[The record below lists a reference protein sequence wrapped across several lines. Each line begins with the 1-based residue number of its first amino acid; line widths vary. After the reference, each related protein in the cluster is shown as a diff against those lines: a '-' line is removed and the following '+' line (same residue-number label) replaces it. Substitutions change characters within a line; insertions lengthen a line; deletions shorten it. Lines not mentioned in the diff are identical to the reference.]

1 MGPKKESRLDR
12 RISAAAARESA
23 QAPAQGA
30 GKADKTADATKATKT
45 VKAVEKTAAG
55 KTATDKN
62 KAVEKSPALQ
72 KAEPLDQPKAPRR
85 SMRDRIEMLKR
96 IAAKIH
102 DDELVDRAAALTY
115 YGFLAVFPTLLLAVS
130 VLGLLSDSATTKVLD
145 NVQKLAP
152 GSVRNILHTA
162 ITQVRASHST
172 GGTLAVAGVL
182 GALWSASGYV
192 GAFIRASNVVYDTR
206 EQRPVWKTTP
216 LRIGLTV
223 LMMVTS
229 MISVVI
235 VVFTGPLADDTAKLV
250 GLGGTAVTIWSIAK
264 WPVLVLLM
272 AAMIV
277 LLFWAAPDVRGRRAL
292 FRKTSN
298 QSGRRFHWISP
309 GSALAVVL
317 WLILST
323 LFAAYIANFASY
335 NKTYGTV
342 AGVIVFLLWLWLSNL
357 AILVGLEFDADL
369 ARESAGEQ

>member
-12 RISAAAARESA
+12 RIGAAKAARESA
-23 QAPAQGA
+23 EAAAQGA
-30 GKADKTADATKATKT
+30 GKAEKTADTTKATRATKAVDTIAADKTK
-45 VKAVEKTAAG
+45 AM
-55 KTATDKN
+55 
-62 KAVEKSPALQ
+62 EKSQSLQ
-72 KAEPLDQPKAPRR
+72 KARPLDQPKAPGR

-130 VLGLLSDSATTKVLD
+130 VLGLLSASATTTVLD

-162 ITQVRASHST
+162 ITQVRASRST

-192 GAFIRASNVVYDTR
+192 GAFIRASNVVYNTR
-206 EQRPVWKTTP
+206 EQRPMWKTTP

-229 MISVVI
+229 MISIVI
-235 VVFTGPLADDTAKLV
+235 VVFTGPIAGRAAKIL
-250 GLGGTAVTIWSIAK
+250 GLGDTAVTIWSIAK
-264 WPVLVLLM
+264 WPVLVLLV
-272 AAMIV
+272 AAMII
-277 LLFWAAPDVRGRRAL
+277 LLFWAAPDVHGRRAL
-292 FRKTSN
+292 FRSTPN
-298 QSGRRFHWISP
+298 PSGRRFHWLSP

-335 NKTYGTV
+335 NQTYGTV

-369 ARESAGEQ
+369 ARESAGEE

>member
-12 RISAAAARESA
+12 RISAAKAARESA
-23 QAPAQGA
+23 EAAAQGA
-30 GKADKTADATKATKT
+30 GKAEKTADTTRATKVADKGAADKTAADKA
-45 VKAVEKTAAG
+45 
-55 KTATDKN
+55 
-62 KAVEKSPALQ
+62 KAVEKSQPLQ
-72 KAEPLDQPKAPRR
+72 KAKPLDQPKAPQR

-130 VLGLLSDSATTKVLD
+130 VLGLLSASATTTVLD

-152 GSVRNILHTA
+152 GSLRNILHTA

-172 GGTLAVAGVL
+172 GGTLAAAGVL

-206 EQRPVWKTTP
+206 EQRPMWKTTP
-216 LRIGLTV
+216 LRLGLTI

-229 MISVVI
+229 MISIVI
-235 VVFTGPLADDTAKLV
+235 VVFTGPLAAKTATIL
-250 GLGGTAVTIWSIAK
+250 GLGDTAVTIWSIVK
-264 WPVLVLLM
+264 WPVLVLLV

-292 FRKTSN
+292 FRNTPN
-298 QSGRRFHWISP
+298 PSGRRFHWLSP

-335 NKTYGTV
+335 NQTYGTV

-369 ARESAGEQ
+369 AREISDGE